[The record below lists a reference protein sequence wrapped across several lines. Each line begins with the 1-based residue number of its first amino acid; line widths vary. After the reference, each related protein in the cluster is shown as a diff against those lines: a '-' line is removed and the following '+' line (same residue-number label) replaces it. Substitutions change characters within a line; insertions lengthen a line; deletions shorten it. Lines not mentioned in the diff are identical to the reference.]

1 VEADLRR
8 NIYKQRSGFTLVKS
22 TINLQDI
29 FLNQVRKEHIAVTIY
44 LTNGFQLKGMVKG
57 FDNFT
62 VVLDSDGKQQLVY
75 KHAISTISPMR
86 IVNLIFNDQI
96 KE

>member
-1 VEADLRR
+1 MNLFNLKEE
-8 NIYKQRSGFTLVKS
+8 KLVNK
-22 TINLQDI
+22 TNINLQDV

-62 VVLDSDGKQQLVY
+62 VVLETDGKQQLVY
-75 KHAISTISPMR
+75 KHAISTISPLKA
-86 IVNLIFNDQI
+86 VNLIFNDN